1 MKTTTA
7 GRWLALLALALAFA
21 ACEKPSATSESAPEP
36 ESRPPLPAVAANPP
50 AAAQQPVAAL
60 AATPA
65 PAPPAPELAPP
76 GVVFLIAPASLE
88 TPEGILGLKPG
99 QQLKLV
105 RPGTYS
111 ADGHELALR
120 EDQVTNDLAFARAVA
135 AEDART
141 QAAIRSR
148 LAGPAAKASAAASV
162 AQNQPPSAPVA
173 TDAPPAPARA
183 PMGRTALDSNGGVG
197 NTHDKV
203 IDHKR
208 WHRTITGGWIYN

>member
-7 GRWLALLALALAFA
+7 GRWLALLIFAFAFA
-21 ACEKPSATSESAPEP
+21 ACEKPSATTESAPEP
-36 ESRPPLPAVAANPP
+36 ESRPPPPAVAANPP
-50 AAAQQPVAAL
+50 AAVQPPVAAP

-76 GVVFLIAPASLE
+76 GVFFLIAPASLE
-88 TPEGILGLKPG
+88 TSEGILGLKPG

-105 RPGTYS
+105 RPGAYS

-135 AEDART
+135 AEDARS

-148 LAGPAAKASAAASV
+148 LAGSAAKAGAAASA
-162 AQNQPPSAPVA
+162 AQNQPPSAPVP
-173 TDAPPAPARA
+173 TDAPPAPTRA

>member
-7 GRWLALLALALAFA
+7 GRWLALLILALAFA

-36 ESRPPLPAVAANPP
+36 ESRPPPPTVAANPP
-50 AAAQQPVAAL
+50 AAAPAVAAP

-88 TPEGILGLKPG
+88 TSEGILGLKPG

-148 LAGPAAKASAAASV
+148 LAGPATKAGTAASV
-162 AQNQPPSAPVA
+162 AQNQPPPAPAPPDV
-173 TDAPPAPARA
+173 PPAPARA
-183 PMGRTALDSNGGVG
+183 PMGHTALDSKGGVG